1 MDHAKIRKEELIC
14 GQKSGQK
21 GEMHMPR
28 RGDNIRKRTDGRWE
42 GRYPVT
48 SADGKKRYLSVYG
61 KSYREV
67 KEKLTAKMYLL
78 SNRESPAVII
88 NNSFRDNL

>member
-1 MDHAKIRKEELIC
+1 
-14 GQKSGQK
+14 
-21 GEMHMPR
+21 MPR

-78 SNRESPAVII
+78 SNRESPAVLASQLNDGMQIYDTG
-88 NNSFRDNL
+88 FCVLVEEWLVLVCTGCL

>member
-1 MDHAKIRKEELIC
+1 
-14 GQKSGQK
+14 
-21 GEMHMPR
+21 MPR

-67 KEKLTAKMYLL
+67 KEKLTYLRMK
-78 SNRESPAVII
+78 NAV
-88 NNSFRDNL
+88 FRSDICSSKNCARN